1 VSCLRRLA
9 KNFHD
14 FVDRVPTA
22 RGDRHTQALLDLAE
36 VADRF
41 HLPAIQT
48 QDESVLDRNDLQQPV
63 EWSQKN
69 FGVSIGAA
77 NLAATLTSEE
87 IDLEVKKVPSGGI
100 PNASI
105 AS

>member
-1 VSCLRRLA
+1 
-9 KNFHD
+9 
-14 FVDRVPTA
+14 
-22 RGDRHTQALLDLAE
+22 
-36 VADRF
+36 
-41 HLPAIQT
+41 
-48 QDESVLDRNDLQQPV
+48 
-63 EWSQKN
+63 
-69 FGVSIGAA
+69 VSIGAA